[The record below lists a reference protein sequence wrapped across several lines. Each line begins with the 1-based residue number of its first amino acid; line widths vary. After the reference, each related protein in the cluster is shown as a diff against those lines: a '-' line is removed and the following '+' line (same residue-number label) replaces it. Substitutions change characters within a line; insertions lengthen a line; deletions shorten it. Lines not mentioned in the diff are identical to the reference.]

1 VKNLV
6 IVGAGTGGTTLAHRL
21 RKTLNERLWAI
32 TVVDQDDR
40 HVYQPGLLLLPFG
53 EYREEDLVRP
63 RASLLPGG
71 VDFRTCAVESID
83 APGRVVN
90 LVGAQRLPYDV
101 LVIATGCRTVPE
113 ATDGLAAEGW
123 RTTATDFY
131 SVEGSVALGRMLDG
145 FKGGRL
151 VINIASMPIK
161 CPVAPL
167 EFAFLADAY
176 FTRRKMRDAVEIVYA
191 TPLDA
196 AFTKPVAAKML
207 VDLLTRKSIVLE
219 TDFVV
224 ASVDGQSQTIS
235 SYDDRSL
242 EYDLLVSVPL
252 HYGAEPIVASGL
264 GDDMGFVPTDKHT
277 LQSSAYEEIFVLGDA
292 TNVPTSKAG
301 SVAHFQSEVVHDNI
315 VRYVEGREPR
325 PDFDGHANCFIETGY
340 GKAILLDFNYET
352 EPLPGRFP
360 LPGLGPFT
368 LLEES
373 YANHW
378 GKLAAKWLYWNVL
391 LDGTPIPLDHR
402 MPKAGKWGLQ

>member
-1 VKNLV
+1 MKNLV
-6 IVGAGTGGTTLAHRL
+6 ILGAGTGGTTLAHRL
-21 RKTLNERLWAI
+21 RKTLDERTWAI

-53 EYREEDLVRP
+53 DYREADLVRP
-63 RASLLPGG
+63 RQSLLPRT
-71 VDFRTCAVESID
+71 VDFRIQAIERID
-83 APGRVVN
+83 AEARTVHLEG
-90 LVGAQRLPYDV
+90 GDRLAYDV
-101 LVIATGCRTVPE
+101 LVIATGCRTSPE
-113 ATDGLAAEGW
+113 ATEGLTGHGW
-123 RTTATDFY
+123 RSTATDFY
-131 SVEGSVALGRMLDG
+131 TLEGSVALARMLDA
-145 FKGGRL
+145 FEGGRL

-167 EFAFLADAY
+167 ELAFLADAY
-176 FTRRKMRDAVEIVYA
+176 FTRRGIRDAVEILYA
-191 TPLDA
+191 TPLDG
-196 AFTKPVAAKML
+196 AFTKPVAARML
-207 VDLLTRKSIVLE
+207 GDLLARKHVTLE

-224 ASVDGQSQTIS
+224 ASVDGESRRIT
-235 SYDDRSL
+235 SYDDRTL

-252 HYGAEPIVASGL
+252 HYGAEPILASGL

-277 LQSSAYEEIFVLGDA
+277 LQSTAHESIFVLGDA

-315 VRYVEGREPR
+315 VRYVEGRALQ
-325 PDFDGHANCFIETGY
+325 PDFDGHANCFIETGHD
-340 GKAILLDFNYET
+340 KAMLIDFNYDT
-352 EPLPGRFP
+352 EPLPGRYP

-373 YANHW
+373 HANHW